1 MTQSE
6 KYSKHNT
13 EHSIGKCHDKITT
26 VNIMKHGWHQTVNNS
41 VCYYQTPSKI
51 ALILEQV

>member
-1 MTQSE
+1 MIQNEKQSNNAKALE
-6 KYSKHNT
+6 NITKS
-13 EHSIGKCHDKITT
+13 ITT